1 MSHEPHIDPP
11 AENSS
16 VQADASDAGSWEARV
31 LQRIA
36 NRLNELAPE
45 LDHFGWESET
55 LIRLRQ
61 RLAFSSE

>member
-1 MSHEPHIDPP
+1 MNHEPPIDPP
-11 AENSS
+11 ADNSS
-16 VQADASDAGSWEARV
+16 IQADASEPGSWEARV

-61 RLAFSSE
+61 KLAFSGE